1 MLSQQLWNSTEGADL
16 TPVLFRKSINKL
28 NEEIDSM
35 LSTVIHDI
43 KLRVIIRL
51 NHRFSILKYFNRLE

>member
-1 MLSQQLWNSTEGADL
+1 MEGADL